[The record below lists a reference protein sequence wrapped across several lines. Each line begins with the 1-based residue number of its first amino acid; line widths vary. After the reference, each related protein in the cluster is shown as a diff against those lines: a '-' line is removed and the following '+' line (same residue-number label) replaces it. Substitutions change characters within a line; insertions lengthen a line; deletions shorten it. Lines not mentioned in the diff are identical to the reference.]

1 MTWQA
6 SRLRRCL
13 SSTAE
18 WRNVMLEFP
27 ELQLAVV
34 ELTSERNRPDVPEEI
49 IRLYRKHVADWFNF
63 SALQHLPMQV
73 AA

>member
-1 MTWQA
+1 
-6 SRLRRCL
+6 
-13 SSTAE
+13 
-18 WRNVMLEFP
+18 MLEFP